1 MFTYILI
8 LLICI
13 LVSNI
18 ISRFIPSLS
27 VPIVQIAMGALIA
40 IIYSEFKIDLD
51 PHTFLVMF
59 IAPLLFCDGKK
70 ADKRSLWKQRKNI
83 LLMALALVAVT
94 VILVGLLINKLI
106 PAISLPAAFALAAAL
121 SPTDYVAV
129 SALSKK
135 VSLPKRDNAPYR
147 R

>member
-13 LVSNI
+13 LCSNI
-18 ISRFIPSLS
+18 ISRFIPFLS
-27 VPIVQIAMGALIA
+27 VPIVQIAMGALIS
-40 IIYSEFKIDLD
+40 IIYSEFKIELD

-94 VILVGLLINKLI
+94 VILVGLLINQLI
-106 PAISLPAAFALAAAL
+106 PSISLPAAFALAAAL

-129 SALSKK
+129 MDFQ
-135 VSLPKRDNAPYR
+135 KRFHFQR
-147 R
+147 G